1 MFKIALSAGHNPK
14 AKGASNGAGFNEYD
28 EAVKWLAKLILLFE
42 ANPDVEAIEVPTGS
56 LRSKINF
63 INQQKGIKLAI
74 EIHFNSCASSKVKGS
89 ETLFHPGSYRGK
101 KAASIIQR
109 SVASLMPPNRG
120 IKEGWYRMDRPGI
133 EDYAGD
139 VPGDETIDAFL
150 RDTYCPALILEPEF
164 IQNKSAIESSRDIC
178 CEVIYDAILEYL
190 HN

>member
-1 MFKIALSAGHNPK
+1 MLKIALSAGHNPN

-28 EAVKWLAKLILLFE
+28 EAIKWLARLMELFE
-42 ANPDVEAIEVPTGS
+42 GGEYIQAIAVPTGS

-63 INQQKGIKLAI
+63 VNRQKDLKLAL
-74 EIHFNSCASSKVKGS
+74 EIHFNSCASTKVKGS

-101 KAASIIQR
+101 QAANLIQR

-133 EDYAGD
+133 KDYAGD

-150 RDTYCPALILEPEF
+150 RDTYCPAVILEPEF
-164 IQNKSAIESSRDIC
+164 IQNKAVIEANRDIC
-178 CEVIYDAILEYL
+178 CEVIYDAIVDYL
-190 HN
+190 TN